1 MKKIKEVRQ
10 RLDDIISL
18 VELMESEI
26 KLLRNLLYRSYLL
39 NGNEIKGGHVEVPE
53 TIYFSSFKRFD
64 KEELRVNDTDTLKV
78 TSNYQQIKKILE
90 ELK

>member
-1 MKKIKEVRQ
+1 MKKIKEARQ

-26 KLLRNLLYRSYLL
+26 DLLRNLLYRSQLS
-39 NGNEIKGGHVEVPE
+39 NGNEIKGGYIEVPE
-53 TIYFSSFKRFD
+53 NIYFSSFKRFE
-64 KEELRVNDTDTLKV
+64 KEELRVNDADTLKV
-78 TSNYQQIKKILE
+78 TSNYQKIKKILE

>member
-39 NGNEIKGGHVEVPE
+39 NGNEIKGGYVEVLE

-64 KEELRVNDTDTLKV
+64 KEELRVNDADTLKV

>member
-10 RLDDIISL
+10 QLGTAYISL

-39 NGNEIKGGHVEVPE
+39 NGNKIKGEHVEVPE

-64 KEELRVNDTDTLKV
+64 KEELRVNDTDTFK
-78 TSNYQQIKKILE
+78 SNIKLPTNQKNT
-90 ELK
+90 